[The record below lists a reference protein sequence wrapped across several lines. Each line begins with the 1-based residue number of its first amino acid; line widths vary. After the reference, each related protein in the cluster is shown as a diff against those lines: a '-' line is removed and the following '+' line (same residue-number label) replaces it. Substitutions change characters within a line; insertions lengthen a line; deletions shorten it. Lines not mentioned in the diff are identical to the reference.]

1 MAQGK
6 EINKEIIYKIF
17 ISIVIGLIG
26 FFLSIRPFVFLL
38 PPYKFEF
45 MVGLALPM
53 IISLTWGW
61 RYGLLSV
68 TSCLSFQTIWF
79 RSGWESV
86 FSYSIFILWIIWH
99 GWCAEKFRS
108 SQKRR
113 WHPYIV
119 EIPFRIFNTIILY
132 TIFSWIF
139 LAPAPWVPEITSA
152 ANMPFVNFSAIGA
165 AINGYIIIVLS
176 SIIIIFG
183 PVRKLFKLKEIK
195 EAIGNKAVGF
205 TAKVKE
211 LIHGGYWVDVAGI
224 KCFMPGSLGGLNKLH
239 DFSVLVGKE
248 IVVMPITF
256 SKEKDTLV
264 VSHREYLRTMI
275 PTTIENLNE
284 TIKESRI
291 GFVTGT
297 TKFGVFAEF
306 DECLTGLIPKAELTE
321 EFQKSLDDRSI
332 KPGDKIEFWVKEII
346 SDRKII
352 LSQLGPKIDLW
363 DGIDE
368 KYKPMMIAEG
378 KVTKITSYGAFVELE
393 KGISGLIH
401 KSKLKGAD
409 LSKGDTIN
417 VKIGSVNVSDRKIT
431 MNIA

>member
-1 MAQGK
+1 MTEQ
-6 EINKEIIYKIF
+6 EITIQLSDDPFDTKTVKVQVPDGTKLMCNEMYAADALALYGLTDHTLQKTQLIEDNIAYTTKGIVSF
-17 ISIVIGLIG
+17 ISKDKTTALIDIESK
-26 FFLSIRPFVFLL
+26 FTAHCTLSKEPD
-38 PPYKFEF
+38 
-45 MVGLALPM
+45 
-53 IISLTWGW
+53 
-61 RYGLLSV
+61 
-68 TSCLSFQTIWF
+68 
-79 RSGWESV
+79 
-86 FSYSIFILWIIWH
+86 
-99 GWCAEKFRS
+99 
-108 SQKRR
+108 
-113 WHPYIV
+113 YIV
-119 EIPFRIFNTIILY
+119 DQLEAGMEIDVKIKTNKSTGDVIASI
-132 TIFSWIF
+132 SD
-139 LAPAPWVPEITSA
+139 
-152 ANMPFVNFSAIGA
+152 AIKE
-165 AINGYIIIVLS
+165 V
-176 SIIIIFG
+176 
-183 PVRKLFKLKEIK
+183 KLREIK
-195 EAIGNKAVGF
+195 DAIGNKAVGF

-239 DFSVLVGKE
+239 DFNVLVGKE
-248 IVVMPITF
+248 IIVMPITF
-256 SKEKDTLV
+256 SNEKDTIV

-275 PTTIENLNE
+275 PSTIEKLNE
-284 TIKESRI
+284 TIKEPRV

-321 EFQKSLDDRSI
+321 EMQKTLDDRAI
-332 KPGDKIEFWVKEII
+332 KPGDEINFWVKEII

-363 DGIDE
+363 DGVDE
-368 KYKPMMIAEG
+368 KYKPMMITEG

-409 LSKGDTIN
+409 LSKGDTVN

>member
-1 MAQGK
+1 MTEQ
-6 EINKEIIYKIF
+6 EITIQLSDDPFDTKTVKVQVPDGTKLMCNEMYAADALALYGLTDHTLQKTQLIEDNVAYTTKGIVSF
-17 ISIVIGLIG
+17 ISKDKTTALIDIESK
-26 FFLSIRPFVFLL
+26 FTAHCTLSKEPD
-38 PPYKFEF
+38 
-45 MVGLALPM
+45 
-53 IISLTWGW
+53 
-61 RYGLLSV
+61 
-68 TSCLSFQTIWF
+68 
-79 RSGWESV
+79 
-86 FSYSIFILWIIWH
+86 
-99 GWCAEKFRS
+99 
-108 SQKRR
+108 
-113 WHPYIV
+113 YIV
-119 EIPFRIFNTIILY
+119 DQLEVDMEIDVKIKTNKSTGDVIASI
-132 TIFSWIF
+132 SD
-139 LAPAPWVPEITSA
+139 
-152 ANMPFVNFSAIGA
+152 AIKE
-165 AINGYIIIVLS
+165 V
-176 SIIIIFG
+176 
-183 PVRKLFKLKEIK
+183 KLREIK
-195 EAIGNKAVGF
+195 DAIGNKAVGF

-239 DFSVLVGKE
+239 DFNVLVGKE
-248 IVVMPITF
+248 IIVMPITF
-256 SKEKDTLV
+256 SNEKDTIV

-275 PTTIENLNE
+275 PSTIEKLNE
-284 TIKESRI
+284 TIKEPRV

-321 EFQKSLDDRSI
+321 EMQKTLDDRAI
-332 KPGDKIEFWVKEII
+332 KPGDEINFWVKEII

-363 DGIDE
+363 DGVDE
-368 KYKPMMIAEG
+368 KYKPMMITEG

-409 LSKGDTIN
+409 LSKGDTVN